1 MLLVQQ
7 PQHLPSAALMPLSK
21 QFNTSPSHRRNPSAP
36 AAVIQGQ
43 VHPTNR
49 PGLLSISKPAP
60 TRQPR
65 HATPRQHKSRPQ
77 LQQQQQGSSPE
88 RQRGRNNL
96 AKDKSA
102 SGLRWLLLLWYRTI
116 SKPRAGHGGRGRQA
130 SPSPIPQPEQVSTD
144 ETVTI
149 SNSSKPVSSTPAS
162 TVLSAPSGKL
172 AKRRNRASV
181 PFPFSASTPSVAP
194 KVAKQS
200 AQVPPTRSKPM
211 SVPGKSARAKMSSLP
226 ISRSD
231 PVLSHFPRTPA
242 RRAVAD
248 AFPICDDNDDDDLI
262 DRPST
267 PSPSGRKGASGTWH
281 HSSLYNSDSE
291 DGGPK
296 TAPISMKEGVA
307 KQYFPSPVPSPS
319 HPAHKRTPS
328 VPADSV
334 FDLSFNSDNELNV
347 TEMSALFGRAS
358 SHRPRYDGSVRSTS
372 TPLRKPDPAFNKFAS
387 PMFQNSPSPEQL
399 PPPTFSLAKMKKALV
414 SEAN

>member
-7 PQHLPSAALMPLSK
+7 PQHMPSAALMPLFK

-77 LQQQQQGSSPE
+77 LQQQQQGLSPE

-102 SGLRWLLLLWYRTI
+102 RTI

-130 SPSPIPQPEQVSTD
+130 SPSPIPQPEQASTD
-144 ETVTI
+144 ETVAI
-149 SNSSKPVSSTPAS
+149 SYSSKPVSSTPAS

-194 KVAKQS
+194 KASKQS
-200 AQVPPTRSKPM
+200 AQVPPPCSKPVP
-211 SVPGKSARAKMSSLP
+211 VPGKGAKAKMSVLP

-242 RRAVAD
+242 RRAVVD
-248 AFPICDDNDDDDLI
+248 AFPICDDNDDDDDDLI

-328 VPADSV
+328 VPVDSV

-399 PPPTFSLAKMKKALV
+399 PPPTFSLAKMKKAALV